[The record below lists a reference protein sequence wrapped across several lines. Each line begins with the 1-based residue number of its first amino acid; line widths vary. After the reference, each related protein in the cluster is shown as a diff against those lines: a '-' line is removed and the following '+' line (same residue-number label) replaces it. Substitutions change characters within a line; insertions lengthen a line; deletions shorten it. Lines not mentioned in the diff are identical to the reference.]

1 MTDYL
6 SIIKLPI
13 EVELNEF
20 TEKYNASLEYKEGVL
35 KQALDYVKQ
44 RKGKR
49 MRPMLLLK
57 QALDY
62 VKQRKGKRMRPMLLL
77 LMAKLYGNV
86 TETTLRAG
94 IGLEMLHT
102 ATLIHDDIVDESST
116 RRGQASV
123 NAIYDNKIAVLVG
136 DYILSTALINVSDSK
151 DIEIIKQLS
160 ILGQTLSDGEILQL
174 TSNVSENIS
183 EQAYYEVIR
192 KKTAALFEA
201 ASAMGAMSVN
211 ASINSIEK
219 ARSFGQ
225 KIGMIFQIRDDIFD
239 YYDSGEIGKPTGND
253 MLEGKL
259 TLPAI
264 YAILSSDNA
273 EMKQIAMDVKACKA
287 SAEEIARLI
296 EFSKEQ
302 GGIKYAE
309 DKMMEI
315 RGEAMEFINKEVH
328 DSSLKNAFTAY
339 LDYAIERN
347 K

>member
-1 MTDYL
+1 MRDFL
-6 SIIKLPI
+6 SIIKHPI

-20 TEKYNASLEYKEGVL
+20 TAKYNASLEHKEGIL

-44 RKGKR
+44 RKGK
-49 MRPMLLLK
+49 
-57 QALDY
+57 
-62 VKQRKGKRMRPMLLL
+62 GMRPMLLL
-77 LMAKLYGNV
+77 LTAKLYGTVN
-86 TETTLRAG
+86 ETTFRAG

-136 DYILSTALINVSDSK
+136 DYILSTALINVSNSK
-151 DIEIIKQLS
+151 DIEIIKLLS
-160 ILGQTLSDGEILQL
+160 VLGQTLSDGEILQL
-174 TSNVSENIS
+174 TSNVSEDIS
-183 EQAYYEVIR
+183 VQAYDVVIR

-201 ASAMGAMSVN
+201 ASSMGAMSVN
-211 ASINSIEK
+211 ASVDSVEK
-219 ARSFGQ
+219 ARLFGQ

-239 YYDSGEIGKPTGND
+239 YYDSGAIGKPTGND

-264 YAILSSDNA
+264 YAILSSDNS
-273 EMKQIAMDVKACKA
+273 EMKKIAMDVKSCKA
-287 SAEEIARLI
+287 SPEKIARLI
-296 EFSKEQ
+296 VFTKEQ

-315 RGEAMEFINKEVH
+315 RGEALEFINKEVH
-328 DSSLKNAFTAY
+328 YSSLKEALTAY
-339 LDYAIERN
+339 LDYAIERDR
-347 K
+347 

>member
-6 SIIKLPI
+6 SIIKYPI
-13 EVELNEF
+13 EVELSEF
-20 TEKYNASLEYKEGVL
+20 TEKYNASLGYKEGI
-35 KQALDYVKQ
+35 
-44 RKGKR
+44 
-49 MRPMLLLK
+49 LK

-77 LMAKLYGNV
+77 LIAKLYGNV

-211 ASINSIEK
+211 ASVNSIEK

-239 YYDSGEIGKPTGND
+239 YYDSGDIGKPTGND

-273 EMKQIAMDVKACKA
+273 EMKKIAMDVKSCKA

-296 EFSKEQ
+296 AFSKEQ

-309 DKMMEI
+309 DKMLEI
-315 RGEAMEFINKEVH
+315 RSEAMEFINKEVH

>member
-1 MTDYL
+1 
-6 SIIKLPI
+6 
-13 EVELNEF
+13 
-20 TEKYNASLEYKEGVL
+20 
-35 KQALDYVKQ
+35 
-44 RKGKR
+44 
-49 MRPMLLLK
+49 
-57 QALDY
+57 
-62 VKQRKGKRMRPMLLL
+62 
-77 LMAKLYGNV
+77 
-86 TETTLRAG
+86 
-94 IGLEMLHT
+94 MLHT

-174 TSNVSENIS
+174 TSNVSEKIS

-296 EFSKEQ
+296 DFSKQQ

-315 RGEAMEFINKEVH
+315 RSEAMEFINKEVH

>member
-1 MTDYL
+1 MTDFL

-20 TEKYNASLEYKEGVL
+20 TEKYNASLEYKEGV
-35 KQALDYVKQ
+35 
-44 RKGKR
+44 
-49 MRPMLLLK
+49 LK

-174 TSNVSENIS
+174 TSNVSEKIS

-219 ARSFGQ
+219 ARLFGQ

-273 EMKQIAMDVKACKA
+273 EMKKIAMDVKSCKA
-287 SAEEIARLI
+287 SPEEIARLI
-296 EFSKEQ
+296 DFSKQQ

-315 RGEAMEFINKEVH
+315 RSEAMEFINKEVH
-328 DSSLKNAFTAY
+328 DSSLKNAFIAY

>member
-1 MTDYL
+1 MSDIL
-6 SIIKLPI
+6 SIIKQPI
-13 EVELNEF
+13 EAELSDF
-20 TEKYNASLEYKEGVL
+20 TAKYNASLEHKDGIL
-35 KQALDYVKQ
+35 KQALDYIKQ
-44 RKGKR
+44 RNGKR
-49 MRPMLLLK
+49 MRPI
-57 QALDY
+57 
-62 VKQRKGKRMRPMLLL
+62 LLL
-77 LMAKLYGNV
+77 LTAKLYGEV
-86 TETTLRAG
+86 TETTMRAG

-151 DIEIIKQLS
+151 DIEIVRYLS

-174 TSNVSENIS
+174 TSNVSEKIS
-183 EQAYYEVIR
+183 EEAYYEVIR

-211 ASINSIEK
+211 ASAKSIEK
-219 ARSFGQ
+219 ARLFGQ
-225 KIGMIFQIRDDIFD
+225 KIGMIFQIKDDIFD
-239 YYDSGEIGKPTGND
+239 YYNSEEIGKPTGND

-264 YAILSSDNA
+264 YAVLSSDNS
-273 EMKQIAMDVKACKA
+273 EMKQIAMSVKSRKA
-287 SAEEIARLI
+287 SDAEIARLI
-296 EFSKEQ
+296 AFTKEQ

-309 DKMMEI
+309 EKMMEI
-315 RGEAMEFINKEVH
+315 REEAMEFINNEVH
-328 DSSLKNAFTAY
+328 DPSLKSAFIAY
-339 LDYAIERN
+339 LDYVIERN